1 MTKEE
6 VIIGI
11 DLGTTTTEAAIYRN
25 GKVEMIPDLRGNYAV
40 PSAVG
45 IDDGGKFVVGER
57 ARAQY
62 VLAPERTAIEI
73 KRNIGTGE
81 RIRLDGREY
90 TAVELSAKILEYVKE
105 YAEAYLGV
113 PVDRAVISV
122 PAYFNDVQRRETAE
136 AGRLAGFS
144 VERIINEPTAAALS
158 YGISHLEEES
168 YLMVYD
174 LGGGT
179 FDVTVLEMFEG
190 VLEVKASSG
199 DNRLGGKDFD
209 LRLMQWLQEKFE
221 TKHGVSLEDNVF
233 AKSRLKDA
241 AEECKITLSEQ
252 ESAVV
257 RIPMLAQKDG
267 QPLGLEETVTREEF
281 EAMIAGDLERTRR
294 PVDIALGDSGI
305 SEGELDMILLAGG
318 STRIPAVRRQIRSM
332 LGMEPSAAIHPDYSI
347 AQGAAVQ
354 AGMISGAVDAAQGM
368 VMTDV
373 NPYTLGIRAMN
384 EFTTDVMSVVIPR
397 NVTIPVTRRE
407 RYYTSWDGQDA
418 AVIQVF
424 QGEHAAASRN
434 HMVGEFT
441 VGDIPPG
448 PAGSEQIDVEFS
460 YNQNGI
466 LQVSAYIVSTG
477 KSASVTISMD
487 SASLPDEKNS
497 EEWKKSPIA
506 RDFRSLIRRAEKTLR
521 VLRTGA
527 NVEKAGELETMIGQ
541 LKYAV
546 MKEYRSRA
554 EEIEDRLRAFLDDK
568 GEEAGEEKR

>member
-6 VIIGI
+6 IILGI

-25 GKVEMIPDLRGNYAV
+25 GKVEMIPDFQGNYAV

-45 IDDGGKFVVGER
+45 IDDSGKFVVGER

-73 KRNIGTGE
+73 KRKIGTGE
-81 RIRLDGREY
+81 KISLGGREY

-105 YAEAYLGV
+105 YAEAYLGA
-113 PVDRAVISV
+113 PADRAVISV

-209 LRLMQWLQEKFE
+209 QHLMQWLREKFE
-221 TKHGVSLEDNVF
+221 TKYGVSLDGNVL
-233 AKSRLKDA
+233 AESRLKNA
-241 AEECKITLSEQ
+241 AEECKISLSEQ

-257 RIPMLAQKDG
+257 RLPLLAEKDG

-281 EAMIAGDLERTRR
+281 ETMIAGDLERVRR
-294 PVDIALGDSGI
+294 PVNIALGDSGI

-318 STRIPAVRRQIRSM
+318 STRIPAVRRQIFSM

-347 AQGAAVQ
+347 AEGAAVQ
-354 AGMISGAVDAAQGM
+354 AGMISGAVDAAQSM

-384 EFTTDVMSVVIPR
+384 EFTADMMSVVIPR

-418 AVIQVF
+418 AVIQVY
-424 QGEHAAASRN
+424 QGEHASASRN

-466 LQVSAYIVSTG
+466 LQVSACIASTG
-477 KSASVTISMD
+477 KSASVMISMD
-487 SASLPDEKNS
+487 SVSLPDEKNS

-506 RDFRSLIRRAEKTLR
+506 REFRSLIRRAEKILR
-521 VLRTGA
+521 AWRTGEDTER
-527 NVEKAGELETMIGQ
+527 VGELETMIGQ

-554 EEIEDRLRAFLDDK
+554 EEIEERLREFLK
-568 GEEAGEEKR
+568 GEGEA

>member
-25 GKVEMIPDLRGNYAV
+25 GKVKMIPDLRGNYAV
-40 PSAVG
+40 PSVVG

-252 ESAVV
+252 ESTVV

-441 VGDIPPG
+441 VGDIPRG

>member
-1 MTKEE
+1 MRAGKGWKTAAENRKMNGCGREENCRTGWKEHS
-6 VIIGI
+6 
-11 DLGTTTTEAAIYRN
+11 AAWKRRRN
-25 GKVEMIPDLRGNYAV
+25 A
-40 PSAVG
+40 
-45 IDDGGKFVVGER
+45 
-57 ARAQY
+57 
-62 VLAPERTAIEI
+62 
-73 KRNIGTGE
+73 
-81 RIRLDGREY
+81 GREY

-257 RIPMLAQKDG
+257 RIPMLVQK
-267 QPLGLEETVTREEF
+267 
-281 EAMIAGDLERTRR
+281 
-294 PVDIALGDSGI
+294 
-305 SEGELDMILLAGG
+305 
-318 STRIPAVRRQIRSM
+318 
-332 LGMEPSAAIHPDYSI
+332 
-347 AQGAAVQ
+347 
-354 AGMISGAVDAAQGM
+354 
-368 VMTDV
+368 
-373 NPYTLGIRAMN
+373 
-384 EFTTDVMSVVIPR
+384 
-397 NVTIPVTRRE
+397 
-407 RYYTSWDGQDA
+407 DGQDA

-506 RDFRSLIRRAEKTLR
+506 RDFRSLIRRAEKTVH
-521 VLRTGA
+521 VLRTGE
-527 NVEKAGELETMIGQ
+527 NVEKVGELETMIGQ

>member
-6 VIIGI
+6 IILGI

-25 GKVEMIPDLRGNYAV
+25 GKVEMIPDFQGNYAV

-45 IDDGGKFVVGER
+45 IDDSGKFVVGER

-73 KRNIGTGE
+73 KRKIGTGE
-81 RIRLDGREY
+81 KISLGGREY

-105 YAEAYLGV
+105 YAEAYLGA
-113 PVDRAVISV
+113 PADRAVISV

-209 LRLMQWLQEKFE
+209 QHLMQWLREKFE
-221 TKHGVSLEDNVF
+221 TKYGVSLDGNVL
-233 AKSRLKDA
+233 AESRLKNA
-241 AEECKITLSEQ
+241 AEECKISLSEQ

-257 RIPMLAQKDG
+257 RLPLLAEKDG

-281 EAMIAGDLERTRR
+281 ETMIAGDLERVRR
-294 PVDIALGDSGI
+294 PVNIALGDSGI

-318 STRIPAVRRQIRSM
+318 STRIPAVRRQIFSM

-347 AQGAAVQ
+347 AEGAAVQ
-354 AGMISGAVDAAQGM
+354 AGMISGAVDAAQSM

-384 EFTTDVMSVVIPR
+384 EFTADMMSVVIPR

-418 AVIQVF
+418 AVIQVY
-424 QGEHAAASRN
+424 QGEHASASRN

-466 LQVSAYIVSTG
+466 LQVSACIVSTG

-487 SASLPDEKNS
+487 SVSLPDEKNS

-506 RDFRSLIRRAEKTLR
+506 REFRSLIRRAEKILR
-521 VLRTGA
+521 AWRTGEDTER
-527 NVEKAGELETMIGQ
+527 VGELETMIGQ

-554 EEIEDRLRAFLDDK
+554 EEIEERLREFLK
-568 GEEAGEEKR
+568 GEGEA